1 MEARAFVWPAGHN
14 MLVQDF
20 LEVSAARLP
29 NKTALVC
36 GGQRL
41 TYAEVD
47 VSANRLA
54 NALRARGVQ
63 RGDRV
68 AICLRNSVP
77 AVVGIFAVLK
87 AGGTFVMLNPTT
99 KDDKLAYILNNCQA
113 TALLID
119 GAAAQRGLGASL
131 LAATPSLKFLVLCG
145 EKAVN
150 EIGRAHV

>member
-1 MEARAFVWPAGHN
+1 

-20 LEVSAARLP
+20 LEASAARLP

-87 AGGTFVMLNPTT
+87 A
-99 KDDKLAYILNNCQA
+99 A
-113 TALLID
+113 
-119 GAAAQRGLGASL
+119 
-131 LAATPSLKFLVLCG
+131 
-145 EKAVN
+145 
-150 EIGRAHV
+150 GRS